1 MSKIIKQKKMNK
13 KLKINDINK
22 NSNQDLG
29 HTIRGIKANE
39 RKYTIILVC
48 IFMIIFAIIGYF
60 NFRVDNNLLTNT
72 DQSLYK
78 NVLSASSM
86 SVTLNNTYIKND
98 NIGKSDAPYIVS
110 VNNNTC
116 NDVNYKVELIR
127 TDKENGLCKCGNKL
141 LDVGNIKYSINGGDA
156 SLLNTNSNGD
166 IIVVTGTLKSGKSKS
181 YDVRLW
187 VSDEVSK
194 SEDYHFHGYF
204 KVVKIEDFD

>member
-1 MSKIIKQKKMNK
+1 MGKIIKKKMNK

-22 NSNQDLG
+22 SSNQDLG
-29 HTIRGIKANE
+29 HTIKGIKANE

-48 IFMIIFAIIGYF
+48 VFMIIFAVIGYF
-60 NFRVDNNLLTNT
+60 NFRVDNSLLINT
-72 DQSLYK
+72 DQSFYR

-86 SVTLNNTYIKND
+86 SVTLNNTYIKSD
-98 NIGKSDAPYIVS
+98 DIGKKDSPYVVN

-116 NDVNYKVELIR
+116 NDINYRVELIR
-127 TDKENGLCKCGNKL
+127 TDKVNGLCKCGNKL
-141 LDVGNIKYSINGGDA
+141 LDIKNIKYSIDGGDV
-156 SLLNTNSNGD
+156 SLLNKNSNGD
-166 IIVVTGTLKSGKSKS
+166 TVVVTGTLKSGKSKS

-194 SEDYHFHGYF
+194 LEDYHFHGYF